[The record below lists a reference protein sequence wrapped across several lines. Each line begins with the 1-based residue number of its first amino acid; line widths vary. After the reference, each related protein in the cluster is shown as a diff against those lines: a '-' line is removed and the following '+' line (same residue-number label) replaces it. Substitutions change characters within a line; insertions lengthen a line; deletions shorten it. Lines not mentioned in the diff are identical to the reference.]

1 MYGRL
6 CAFLMTVGLIII
18 ASPAASFEDRACG
31 TWATVDNPR
40 TERTYRARLP
50 ITHEITRI
58 GPRLDEL
65 IYYWDKGVLFHLP
78 YGYMNPWQITER
90 TTTRTLEEHLEAI
103 SRNSARTG
111 YDASTGHFN
120 PDLLDPGVMENDIG
134 SPGFSFW
141 MPSGRYVERNMM
153 WTPTMRPCEPGRE
166 PPEDGQYVV
175 RFRILWPGSP
185 NVEQSPQIQY
195 FENARRRAASDTKG
209 FYNFD
214 DDFFVRLRCPGTLC
228 DGWIWDR
235 DRDYILYIMFPELL
249 RQDNPEFF
257 WRDPTNTAIQ
267 LLESWRSSTEDTDND

>member
-18 ASPAASFEDRACG
+18 ASPAASFEDRACS

-40 TERTYRARLP
+40 TERAYRSRLRM
-50 ITHEITRI
+50 THEITMF

-65 IYYWDKGVLFHLP
+65 MYYWNKGVLFHLP

-111 YDASTGHFN
+111 YDASTGRFN
-120 PDLLDPGVMENDIG
+120 PDLLGPGVMENDIG
-134 SPGFSFW
+134 SPEFSFW
-141 MPSGRYVERNMM
+141 MPSGRYIERNMR

-195 FENARRRAASDTKG
+195 FENARRSPTSNPTI
-209 FYNFD
+209 FHSFD
-214 DDFFVRLRCPGTLC
+214 DDFFVRLRCPGSIC

-235 DRDYILYIMFPELL
+235 DRDYILFIVFPEFL
-249 RQDNPEFF
+249 RQENPEFF
-257 WRDPTNTAIQ
+257 WRAPTNTAIQ
-267 LLESWRSSTEDTDND
+267 FLESWRSNTEDTDND